1 MSEEK
6 EEKIEVFTYRKDDI
20 TDFTQISLQK
30 GFVTR
35 DKLAE
40 SLKTSAEHGKEYAV
54 FEKSTTPSDVWLV
67 LLKCYDMQI
76 YKNEDIKEQ
85 LENIRSAID
94 DIMEDL

>member
-6 EEKIEVFTYRKDDI
+6 EEKIEIFTYRKDDI
-20 TDFTQISLQK
+20 TDFSDISLQK

-35 DKLAE
+35 EKLAD
-40 SLKTSAEHGKEYAV
+40 SLKLAAENNREFVV
-54 FEKSTTPSDVWLV
+54 FEKSTTPPDVWLV

-85 LENIRSAID
+85 LKNIRSAID
-94 DIMEDL
+94 DIIEEI